1 MSQPPGPKR
10 TPPGSELRGL
20 RDAPHEFLQGVAAE
34 YGPVVR
40 FPIGPFRF
48 HLVTAPDDVQRV
60 LVTNQANYGKDTF
73 QYRLLARIT
82 GEGLLTMDGPRWLKR
97 RRLAQPSFHRAR
109 VEEFAPIFARV
120 ADRLG
125 DRWADAAAAQRPV
138 DVAADMMLVALQAV
152 VEALF
157 SERIGD
163 EADALAR
170 ATLDVLHHIMAEARM
185 MGMLPH
191 WLPTRGKRR
200 FHRAL
205 AVLDEAIYGT
215 LAERRSRERVS
226 RSGGGV
232 GTGGSAD
239 GAAPG
244 PDDLLGRLMAGRVDG
259 EALTDQELRDEML
272 TLLIAGHETV
282 ASALTWTWY
291 LLGTHPEEEARLEA
305 EVDGLPSDAL
315 ASPDVL
321 RGLRT
326 TGAVF
331 EEALRLYPPAWIV
344 TRTAR
349 EADEL
354 GGYEIPAG
362 GLVVTSPYV
371 TQRHGNLWTEPDAF
385 RPDRFLDRSP
395 DRPKF
400 AYFPFGGGPHLCIGN
415 HFAAVEAGIILAS
428 LARRFRLRPLTPEP
442 PVVDPG
448 VTLQPRGGLPMRV
461 ERR

>member
-1 MSQPPGPKR
+1 
-10 TPPGSELRGL
+10 L
-20 RDAPHEFLQGVAAE
+20 RDAPHEFLRGVAAQ

-48 HLVTAPDDVQRV
+48 HVVSAPEDVQRV

-120 ADRLG
+120 AEALG
-125 DRWADAAAAQRPV
+125 DRWERAAAKGQSL

-157 SERIGD
+157 SEKIGD
-163 EADALAR
+163 EADALAK
-170 ATLDVLHHIMAEARM
+170 ATLEVLHHIMAEARM
-185 MGMLPH
+185 MGMVPH
-191 WLPTRGKRR
+191 WLPTPGNRR
-200 FHRAL
+200 FRQAL
-205 AVLDEAIYGT
+205 SVLDKAIHET
-215 LAERRSRERVS
+215 LAERRSRE
-226 RSGGGV
+226 
-232 GTGGSAD
+232 SAARHGQEAAAR
-239 GAAPG
+239 GAGEGETPG

-282 ASALTWTWY
+282 ASALTWAWY
-291 LLGTHPEEEARLEA
+291 LLGTHPNEAVRLEA
-305 EVDGLPSDAL
+305 EVDDISPDAITD
-315 ASPDVL
+315 PDVL
-321 RGLRT
+321 RGLRM

-331 EEALRLYPPAWIV
+331 QEALRLYPPAWIV
-344 TRTAR
+344 TRVAR
-349 EADEL
+349 EADVL

-371 TQRHGNLWTEPDAF
+371 TQRDAALWPDPPAF
-385 RPDRFLDRSP
+385 KPDRFLDRP
-395 DRPKF
+395 ADRPKF

-415 HFAAVEAGIILAS
+415 HFAAVEAAIILAS
-428 LARRFRLRPLTPEP
+428 LARRFRLRPLSDQP

-448 VTLQPRGGLPMRV
+448 VTLQPKGGLLMGV